1 MLADYFLRSSTEQDA
16 MRQKNDGSSVLIH
29 VVNHVLNKGKV
40 SLALRSK
47 FAILIETLV
56 LHEVHIGR
64 PVCRIRRIG
73 NLNTELHVPEV
84 VMLQGITVIDVKV
97 AIRDSAQNHVH
108 SGEVISRRG

>member
-1 MLADYFLRSSTEQDA
+1 MLANYFLRSTTEQDT
-16 MRQKNDGSSVLIH
+16 MRQENNSSSVLIH

-73 NLNTELHVPEV
+73 NLNTELHVSEA
-84 VMLQGITVIDVKV
+84 VML
-97 AIRDSAQNHVH
+97 
-108 SGEVISRRG
+108 